1 MLGVSDW
8 VDKELNVGFILST
21 EGQFTGG
28 FSKWPKCHPGERYKE
43 HVNHYPF
50 FSSPPFLSLS
60 PDPLH
65 SYLGL
70 CGLSLMNYSQLKPI
84 NASLNISQRAAEWLQ
99 AIHDRHQPIGI

>member
-1 MLGVSDW
+1 MSVSFYQLRDSLQ
-8 VDKELNVGFILST
+8 VDFQSGLNVILVRDIIRSMLIAT
-21 EGQFTGG
+21 H
-28 FSKWPKCHPGERYKE
+28 SL
-43 HVNHYPF
+43 
-50 FSSPPFLSLS
+50 PPSSLS

>member
-1 MLGVSDW
+1 MSVSFYQLRDNLQVDFQSGPNVILVRDIIRSMLITTHS
-8 VDKELNVGFILST
+8 L
-21 EGQFTGG
+21 
-28 FSKWPKCHPGERYKE
+28 
-43 HVNHYPF
+43 
-50 FSSPPFLSLS
+50 PPSS